1 MLEKILKLGNPRLY
15 QKSEKVLPEEVNSLT
30 PAVREMHELVVAFRN
45 RYGAGRAISAPQTGL
60 MKRVIC
66 FNVERPVTLIN
77 PTLSDLSEEMF
88 ELWDDCFSF
97 PDLLV
102 KVRRHK
108 SCQITFRDENWE
120 QHSWDLTDD
129 LSELF
134 QHEYDHLEGIL
145 ATQRAVDDKSFKFR

>member
-1 MLEKILKLGNPRLY
+1 MLEKILKLGNPLLY
-15 QKSEKVLPEEVNSLT
+15 QKSEKVLPDEVDSLT
-30 PAVREMHELVVAFRN
+30 PSVREMHKLVIAFRN
-45 RYGAGRAISAPQTGL
+45 KYGAGRAISAPQVGL

-66 FNVERPVTLIN
+66 FNVERPITLIN

-97 PDLLV
+97 PNLLV

-108 SCQITFRDENWE
+108 SCKITFRDENWGK
-120 QHSWDLTDD
+120 HSWDLTDD

-145 ATQRAVDDKSFKFR
+145 ATQRAVDNKSFKFR